1 MRSIAT
7 LFIAVIVIFPLPAQ
21 AARIGYVGDEI
32 YVPLRAGPASSYRIV
47 HSGLKTGTQ
56 LEILAYEIEKGYS
69 LVKTPSG
76 LEGYIENQYLVEEP
90 VARLQLTELQNDV
103 SSLTAEK
110 NRLEQL
116 ITDFKAENQGVITL
130 NDQLKEEKQAIQVRL
145 QSLENMTK
153 NTQQIVARNK
163 TLSDTHVKLTE
174 QISALQ
180 KENNKLSQM
189 AYLKWFLYGAGTM
202 ILGITLGLILPRVR
216 LRQKQSE
223 WL

>member
-1 MRSIAT
+1 MRSIVT
-7 LFIAVIVIFPLPAQ
+7 FFIAVFFLLSSSAQ

-56 LEILAYEIEKGYS
+56 LEILAYDLEKGYS

-90 VARLQLTELQNDV
+90 VAKIQLEELQSDM

-110 NRLEQL
+110 TRLEKL
-116 ITDFKAENQGVITL
+116 ITDYKNEHQDILSL
-130 NDQLKEEKQAIQVRL
+130 NDQLKKEKQTIQKRL
-145 QSLENMTK
+145 QTLETMTK

-163 TLSDTHVKLTE
+163 TLSNTHTQLTE
-174 QISALQ
+174 QINILQ
-180 KENNKLSQM
+180 AENSELSQM

-202 ILGITLGLILPRVR
+202 ILGITLGLVLPRIR
-216 LRQKQSE
+216 LRRKQSE